1 MKRLAWAALA
11 FFFLAGSALA
21 RGQTSQQTSQQT
33 SPQTSSSA
41 PWRAPQAPRMKSAY
55 QADMSQARDLMA
67 AKDYDSAIRIY
78 DDLLRQYPDN
88 YTVWN
93 MLGIALQQIGQVDA
107 ARSAYARAT
116 KLNPKFAEAYN
127 NVGTTWYQEQKFGR
141 ALRAYQKSVA
151 MNPYLASAYS
161 NMGCAYF
168 SEKKYP
174 QALAAFNRAIALDP
188 DVFSLS
194 SYAGSVLQDRSVSDH
209 GTFYFLLAKSYAE
222 RNDAAT
228 CAEYLRKA
236 FDEGYKGVA
245 AVKADPSFAKVIA
258 DPGVQA
264 ILDKAQALE
273 NAATKAPPS
282 APSAPAAPG
291 T

>member
-1 MKRLAWAALA
+1 
-11 FFFLAGSALA
+11 
-21 RGQTSQQTSQQT
+21 
-33 SPQTSSSA
+33 
-41 PWRAPQAPRMKSAY
+41 
-55 QADMSQARDLMA
+55 MSQAQGLMA
-67 AKDYDSAIRIY
+67 AKDYDPAIRIY
-78 DDLLRQYPDN
+78 DDLIRQYPDN

-93 MLGIALQQIGQVDA
+93 MLGIALQQIGQIDS

-116 KLNPKFAEAYN
+116 KLNPKFSEAYN
-127 NVGTTWYQEQKFGR
+127 NVGTTWYQQQKYGK
-141 ALRAYQKSVA
+141 AIRAYQKSIA
-151 MNPYLASAYS
+151 ANPDLASAYS

-174 QALAAFNRAIALDP
+174 QALAAFNRALALDP
-188 DVFSLS
+188 DVFTLS
-194 SYAGSVLQDRSVSDH
+194 SYAGSVLQDRSVADH

-222 RNDAAT
+222 RNDIAD

-245 AVKADPSFAKVIA
+245 TVKADSAFAKVLA

-264 ILDKAQALE
+264 ILDKAQA
-273 NAATKAPPS
+273 NADAATKAPPS
-282 APSAPAAPG
+282 APG

>member
-21 RGQTSQQTSQQT
+21 RGQTSQQT

-78 DDLLRQYPDN
+78 D
-88 YTVWN
+88 
-93 MLGIALQQIGQVDA
+93 
-107 ARSAYARAT
+107 
-116 KLNPKFAEAYN
+116 
-127 NVGTTWYQEQKFGR
+127 
-141 ALRAYQKSVA
+141 
-151 MNPYLASAYS
+151 
-161 NMGCAYF
+161 AYF